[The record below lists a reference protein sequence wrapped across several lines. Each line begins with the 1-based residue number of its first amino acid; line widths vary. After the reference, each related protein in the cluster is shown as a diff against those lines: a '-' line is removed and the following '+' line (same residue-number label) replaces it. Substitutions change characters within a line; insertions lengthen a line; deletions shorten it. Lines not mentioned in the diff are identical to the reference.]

1 VHQSV
6 LEDSVDQEGENAMK
20 RHYEAPMLVELGS
33 FRKLTGLLQ
42 FRGNDRL
49 ILSKN

>member
-1 VHQSV
+1 
-6 LEDSVDQEGENAMK
+6 MK
-20 RHYEAPMLVELGS
+20 KAYEAPTLVRRGS
-33 FRKLTGLLQ
+33 FSKKTGFLQ